1 MGTPGFNPKYPG
13 SPPPHVHYAQTES
26 FTVLE
31 GRMGYF
37 LDGRNGTVAKGQSV
51 SIPPGL
57 PHFFWNAGDAAG
69 KDLLVRITLR
79 PAGEAR
85 RFFENLAGLS
95 RDYGSVERVPPLQLL
110 QLFAAGGVDLAV
122 PEPAQW
128 LLRNVLPPLAALHG
142 CKPFYDEYATA

>member
-1 MGTPGFNPKYPG
+1 
-13 SPPPHVHYAQTES
+13 
-26 FTVLE
+26 
-31 GRMGYF
+31 MGYF